1 MDFASSLPTI
11 MHVDLNSCFATV
23 EQQANP
29 LFRGKPLVVAAYA
42 TGNGCI
48 LAASK
53 EAKRLGIKTGMSVR
67 EGQGIYRSLIV
78 LSPDPEKYRTV
89 NHQLKTLLGSYTD
102 ALSVESIDE
111 MVLSLSDT
119 PALWRY
125 RQYDTVYAMTEIAKE
140 MKRRITN
147 EIGDWLTVSIGI
159 APNRYLAKVASGLQ
173 KPDGLRWLTKETIED
188 VFRTF
193 KLEDLC
199 GIKEGNA
206 TRLRYGGIAT
216 PLDMLHASQETLARA
231 FHSIMGYH
239 WWRRLHGWEDGV
251 MYKTFD
257 EKEDLQKS
265 FGQSYALPKSYTA
278 ADPRLWQILSQL
290 VMKMGKRLRDDGCTA
305 SGVGISLLFADHTH
319 WHTQQKLSDALYAD
333 TDFYQW
339 YRRMLTAAPVTPVRI
354 LAIYSYHLE
363 REVAQL
369 SLLPEDNRKRNL
381 TAAIDKVSDRF
392 GNFVLTPGR
401 MMDMEQ
407 RVLDRI
413 AFGKAS
419 IS

>member
-1 MDFASSLPTI
+1 MDFNPSPPTV

-29 LFRGKPLVVAAYA
+29 TLRGKPMVVAAYT

-53 EAKRLGIKTGMSVR
+53 EAKKLGIKTGMSVR
-67 EGQGIYRSLIV
+67 DGQRIYPALIA

-89 NHQLKTLLGSYTD
+89 NHQLKTLLGNYTD

-125 RQYDTVYAMTEIAKE
+125 RTQPVLSAMMEIAKE
-140 MKRRITN
+140 MKRRIMN

-173 KPDGLRWLTKETIED
+173 KPDGLRWLTASTIEE
-188 VFRTF
+188 VFSGMA
-193 KLEDLC
+193 LEDLC

-216 PLDMLHASQETLARA
+216 PVDMLHASQEELARA
-231 FHSIMGYH
+231 FHSILGYH
-239 WWRRLHGWEDGV
+239 WWRRLHGWEDGG
-251 MYKTFD
+251 MYKSFS
-257 EKEDLQKS
+257 EAEDPQKS
-265 FGQSYALPKSYTA
+265 FGQSYALPKAYTA

-290 VMKMGKRLRDDGCTA
+290 VMKMGRRLRADECMA
-305 SGVGISLLFADHTH
+305 QGVGISLLFADHTH
-319 WHTQQKLSDALYAD
+319 WHTQQKLAAALFAD
-333 TDFYQW
+333 SDFYTQ
-339 YRRMLTAAPVTPVRI
+339 YRYMLRGAPVAPVRI
-354 LAIYSYHLE
+354 LAIYSYRLE
-363 REVAQL
+363 RDVAQL

-381 TAAIDKVSDRF
+381 TVAMDQVADRF
-392 GNFVLTPGR
+392 GDFVVTSGR